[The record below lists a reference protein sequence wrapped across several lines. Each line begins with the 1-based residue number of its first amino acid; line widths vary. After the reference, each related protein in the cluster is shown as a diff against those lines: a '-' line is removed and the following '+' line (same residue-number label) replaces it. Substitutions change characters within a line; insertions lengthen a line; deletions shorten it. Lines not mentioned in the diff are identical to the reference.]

1 MWAFAVCIIYEGP
14 RGEGFWITAHADAAL
29 LGGTPTQKAIH
40 ISGEVSSCTKQGWC
54 RELSRGLAQ
63 QGTAR
68 GTAPSWEGGAVS
80 SAVTAA
86 ELPPQDSAPTAPPER
101 TAPPCGRGPRTTGAQ
116 RLRRG
121 LRAAPIGPG
130 PPPPGAHLLLP
141 PAQPL
146 APLAAPLQ
154 LPDDV
159 LALAQHLTLLGAPFR
174 RRLPPDAGNLPGT
187 HSASRRPGRAAG
199 LRGAA
204 PYLSPPVPLL
214 LLLKDLGARR
224 RLPLRAAEAA
234 AGRHRPG
241 SAPLPLSDS
250 GRAAPLPLGE
260 RPSAASGPSH
270 PAVRSGAPSRSGGPR
285 RKEAPGRGV

>member
-1 MWAFAVCIIYEGP
+1 MGICCLYYLRRTKGRRVLDNSKPSWGARPLRKPYTFQE
-14 RGEGFWITAHADAAL
+14 RLAAARS
-29 LGGTPTQKAIH
+29 KA
-40 ISGEVSSCTKQGWC
+40 GAGSSAEDWH
-54 RELSRGLAQ
+54 SRAQ
-63 QGTAR
+63 PR